1 MSFLNSLPLWAG
13 LAALGVAVPILIHLW
28 SRNQKFETPWAA
40 MELLKKALIARSQ
53 KIQVEDILL
62 LILRCL
68 AMILIAMAL
77 LRPLL
82 NSSGNSGVGGKSVG
96 VVIGIDA
103 SYSMNHGEHARFE
116 KAIGKAREVLSTI
129 GQGDPVSII
138 LMSEHPE
145 VLFRRTSYE
154 PVVFAR
160 ALDELDTAS
169 SYSLNLERNL
179 ERLDELVSELK
190 TATREC
196 YIITDAQVSDWQ
208 GLSDQGRSSL
218 RRMCDESR
226 VILAPVSADD
236 GENLVITDFAYS
248 AGSLQREGSA
258 RFAANIRNTGMNL
271 SDGASVEFFADG
283 KLKTREDVG
292 PLEAGET
299 RSASFYM
306 SFDSAGDI
314 ALTARLSKDD
324 LPDDNERHAIA
335 AIRSSLRVLCVD
347 GDFAESTR
355 KTPRGGYYLVRA
367 LRLRHHDEQ
376 APIRVVHID
385 ASDLFSEKLSD
396 YDIVVMVNV
405 PDVSEDTGIRL
416 HQFSQAG
423 GGLMIFLGDKVDPEQ
438 YNKYLSGD
446 KHPVLPARLV
456 ETAEHTDPKEG
467 WRIATVKSD
476 HPLARVVSRIPADLT
491 EATRFKQTV
500 RAIPL
505 KGSESILELDDG
517 TLPLLLGPREK
528 RSGRVLLF
536 TSSADRTWSNFPLQ
550 PLFTILLQQSAT
562 MLSNPTDLAH
572 NIVGEPATVPLPGRR
587 IGDKVTITD
596 PREASS
602 TVKATHVEGS
612 TACIITPETSGIYQI
627 AADSGHKAMALAV
640 NVNTAE
646 SEVRAANIVA
656 LKQWFEEIP
665 MEVASEGL
673 AGSVINSRNG
683 RDISLLLLTLGIVC
697 FFGQGLAANYLSRRK
712 HADSGDVA
720 ASLKGRRV
728 AASRRY

>member
-1 MSFLNSLPLWAG
+1 M
-13 LAALGVAVPILIHLW
+13 
-28 SRNQKFETPWAA
+28 
-40 MELLKKALIARSQ
+40 
-53 KIQVEDILL
+53 
-62 LILRCL
+62 
-68 AMILIAMAL
+68 
-77 LRPLL
+77 
-82 NSSGNSGVGGKSVG
+82 
-96 VVIGIDA
+96 
-103 SYSMNHGEHARFE
+103 
-116 KAIGKAREVLSTI
+116 
-129 GQGDPVSII
+129 
-138 LMSEHPE
+138 
-145 VLFRRTSYE
+145 
-154 PVVFAR
+154 
-160 ALDELDTAS
+160 
-169 SYSLNLERNL
+169 
-179 ERLDELVSELK
+179 
-190 TATREC
+190 
-196 YIITDAQVSDWQ
+196 
-208 GLSDQGRSSL
+208 
-218 RRMCDESR
+218 
-226 VILAPVSADD
+226 SADE
-236 GENLVITDFAYS
+236 GENLVITDIAYS

-258 RFAANIRNTGMNL
+258 RFAANIRNTGIHQ

-299 RSASFYM
+299 RSVSFYM

-517 TLPLLLGPREK
+517 TLPLLLGHREK

-562 MLSNPTDLAH
+562 MLSNPMDLAH

-646 SEVRAANIVA
+646 SEVRAANLVA

-683 RDISLLLLTLGIVC
+683 RDISLLLLTLGIIC